1 MHMYRNSSL
10 FSKVYVRKDSNPE
23 ALSTYLASELTKLG
37 VLYLHVFEPRDE
49 PCCLKSIRNA
59 FEGTLISNLVS
70 LSRLFLANH
79 PDLPNRF
86 EVNSPLN
93 KHDKS
98 TFYRTDPVLG
108 YTDYPLLEIKG
119 ARSSVLLS

>member
-1 MHMYRNSSL
+1 MHL
-10 FSKVYVRKDSNPE
+10 KGHLLLLVDTIKLIDE
-23 ALSTYLASELTKLG
+23 AITESY
-37 VLYLHVFEPRDE
+37 
-49 PCCLKSIRNA
+49 
-59 FEGTLISNLVS
+59 SNLVS

-108 YTDYPLLEIKG
+108 YTDYPLLEI
-119 ARSSVLLS
+119 AC

>member
-1 MHMYRNSSL
+1 MEEIGADKVGVKLSL

-59 FEGTLISNLVS
+59 FEGTLIASGGY
-70 LSRLFLANH
+70 
-79 PDLPNRF
+79 
-86 EVNSPLN
+86 N
-93 KHDKS
+93 K
-98 TFYRTDPVLG
+98 TD
-108 YTDYPLLEIKG
+108 
-119 ARSSVLLS
+119 